1 MTVLSISLLFS
12 DWGISLF
19 NLPDII
25 LASRSVSH
33 TDSGYIVRVRK
44 HTHTQNL
51 SHTLFPHLPMG
62 YFLSTPTVPVTRH
75 CCPNIPS
82 PKAHSK
88 ADSMQDKAPWTRHRG
103 IHKEAGTTPQRGTFP
118 LETRPFT
125 KKFSGEGTGSYVYRV
140 LKSPVQWGKQ
150 LSLIWL
156 GLIKFKFPQN
166 LWKGYNQV
174 RSLLL
179 LNYTLV
185 LKFFP
190 STKLKK

>member
-1 MTVLSISLLFS
+1 MSLLFS

-75 CCPNIPS
+75 CCPNIRS

-88 ADSMQDKAPWTRHRG
+88 ADSMQDKAPRTCHRG
-103 IHKEAGTTPQRGTFP
+103 SIRRQGQPLREAHFHFKHVLLQRNSQEKEQDPMSIGC
-118 LETRPFT
+118 L
-125 KKFSGEGTGSYVYRV
+125 KVLFSEESNWALFGWAWSSSNSHRIYEKDIIRWEVY
-140 LKSPVQWGKQ
+140 
-150 LSLIWL
+150 
-156 GLIKFKFPQN
+156 F
-166 LWKGYNQV
+166 Y
-174 RSLLL
+174 
-179 LNYTLV
+179 
-185 LKFFP
+185 
-190 STKLKK
+190 